1 MQHFIINLSR
11 KVSAHATILQP
22 MVVFLSLGSI
32 NTMRFIFYLLVP
44 ALFIPLLSLANGDT
58 TIIPL
63 NRRIFHDKIKAEQK
77 RADRADGRL
86 DGIVKVSTNPE
97 INLQVTDAIF
107 RKVNVLRNDIEI
119 NAQLATNN
127 DKIRYLRFV
136 ESLVRDFTNNWRSHK
151 MSPARAPLL
160 VDNFSEIMF
169 ANLKGESMAPFIQK
183 VPYEVGAIN
192 AEIFDDN
199 PGYNESEKILFLK
212 FCKLYPGRILEKIV
226 PYVNEPFA
234 DSLVIEAF
242 NNNPSQVYSY
252 AQAASSPQGRLIRRN
267 TDKRIITVVQL
278 SKLQQ
283 RALFYFPF
291 LDDLINGRQ
300 TVESIAKYAGTSDK
314 NYDSVGYYKLLVKTE
329 ESYYPRLVAGDTP
342 VAMLGSD
349 GLVDM
354 LQRKAIQHFINPI
367 NGLHENPN
375 PAVRFHAIEPLS
387 ADDLYYMMVFGEN
400 DIYTSSYKYSFDR
413 MMQKMGSV
421 PHGDSLLMKVNFDH
435 FKKFIK
441 MAAEYNKLDVFLKS
455 MPGESETL
463 MQAFVSNLE
472 RTGTLE
478 DAVDV
483 ADSYGSISDPALQKS
498 MLLNVEANEQ
508 RCIKENS
515 DHGKRIYNLL
525 KMIFLSADEKNGID
539 LSKEI
544 GIPPIYTI
552 NYNYLADDSGRII
565 EQVFFYGDKDGKES
579 FRSYLTSFPHSDWQI
594 TQKKEWIE
602 IKSIKGKPV
611 WIFANL
617 PLDNETDKD
626 ADAQK
631 DLIDYMD
638 NLGLKPSIVIHRG
651 HSYHLPYT
659 IQQLSEN
666 AKIIMLGSCGGYQNL
681 KTILNYAPEAH
692 IISTKQTGA
701 KDVNKP
707 IIDALDNTLRSGENI
722 DWRQMWAGLTNY
734 FNKAPRELKE
744 TFEDYIPPQKNLG
757 ALFIKAYSRGGEE
770 VQ

>member
-1 MQHFIINLSR
+1 
-11 KVSAHATILQP
+11 
-22 MVVFLSLGSI
+22 
-32 NTMRFIFYLLVP
+32 MRRIFYFFILAFFVP
-44 ALFIPLLSLANGDT
+44 LFSMAFGDT
-58 TIIPL
+58 TTIPL
-63 NRRIFHDKIKAEQK
+63 NRQVFHDKIKAEQK
-77 RADRADGRL
+77 RADRADGHM
-86 DGIVKVSTNPE
+86 DGLIKVSTNPE

-107 RKVNVLRNDIEI
+107 RKINVLRNDIEI
-119 NAQLATNN
+119 NTQLATNN
-127 DKIRYLRFV
+127 DKIRYLRYV
-136 ESLVRDFTNNWRSHK
+136 EYLVRDFTNNWRSHK
-151 MSPARAPLL
+151 LAPALGPVL
-160 VDNFSEIMF
+160 VDNFTDIML
-169 ANLKGESMAPFIQK
+169 ANIKGENMTALIQN
-183 VPYEVGAIN
+183 VPYEVGVIN
-192 AEIFDDN
+192 ADIFSDN
-199 PGYNESEKILFLK
+199 AGYKESRKLLFLK
-212 FCKLYPGRILEKIV
+212 FCELYPDKILANIT
-226 PYVNEPFA
+226 PYIDEPFA

-242 NNNPSQVYSY
+242 KNNPSQVYSY

-267 TDKRIITVVQL
+267 SDKRITTIVGL

-300 TVESIAKYAGTSDK
+300 SLDNIAKYAGTSNKD
-314 NYDSVGYYKLLVKTE
+314 YDSVGYYKLLVKTE
-329 ESYYPRLVAGDTP
+329 ERYYPRLVAGDTP

-367 NGLHENPN
+367 NGLHENANPN
-375 PAVRFHAIEPLS
+375 IRFHAIEPLN
-387 ADDLYYMMVFGEN
+387 AEDLYYMMVFGEN

-413 MMQKMGSV
+413 MMQKMGPV
-421 PHGDSLLMKVNFDH
+421 PHGDSLLMTLNFDH

-441 MAAEYNKLDVFLKS
+441 MAAEYAKLDVFLKS
-455 MPGESETL
+455 MPPQQSETL

-472 RTGTLE
+472 KTRTLE

-483 ADSYGSISDPALQKS
+483 ADSYGSISDTVLQKS
-498 MLLNVEANEQ
+498 MLANVEANEQ
-508 RCIKENS
+508 RCIKDNNEK
-515 DHGKRIYNLL
+515 GKKVYNLL

-539 LSKEI
+539 LSKAI
-544 GIPPIYTI
+544 GIPPVYTVD
-552 NYNYLADDSGRII
+552 YKYLADDSGRII

-579 FRSYLTSFPHSDWQI
+579 YRSYLTSFPRNDWRI

-631 DLIDYMD
+631 DLIDYMND
-638 NLGLKPSIVIHRG
+638 QGLNPSVVIHRG

-659 IQQLSEN
+659 IKQLSAN

-681 KTILNYAPEAH
+681 DTILTNAPEAH

-707 IIDALDNTLRSGENI
+707 IIDALDNTLRNGENI

-734 FNKAPRELKE
+734 FNKAPRELRE
-744 TFEDYIPPQKNLG
+744 TFEDYVPPQKNLG
-757 ALFIKAYSRGGEE
+757 ALFIKAYRRGGDETE
-770 VQ
+770 